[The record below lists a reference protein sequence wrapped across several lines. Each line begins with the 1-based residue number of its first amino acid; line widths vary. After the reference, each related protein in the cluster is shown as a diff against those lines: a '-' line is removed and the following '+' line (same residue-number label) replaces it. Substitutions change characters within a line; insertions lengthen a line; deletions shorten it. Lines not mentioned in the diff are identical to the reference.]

1 MEPLVD
7 TETHKEWALTAVKD
21 GPQTVAEMAARGYAP
36 SWTEWAC
43 RRAVRSLAAENPP
56 ATRYANGRWAIT
68 AAGRSR
74 DDGTLA
80 VALGLAAT
88 TTAGALADED
98 GRER

>member
-1 MEPLVD
+1 MGPRID
-7 TETHKEWALTAVKD
+7 TETHKEWALIALRH
-21 GPQTVAEMAARGYAP
+21 GSRTVAEMTARYSP
-36 SWTEWAC
+36 SWNEWAC
-43 RRAVRSLAAENPP
+43 RRAARALAAEDPP
-56 ATRYANGRWAIT
+56 AASCTNGRWTIT